1 VTATA
6 NLVGCARSTVSAVMT
21 AYTRDGKTSSA
32 KRNTGRKKKLGE
44 RDRRVLKRI
53 VARNHKQTLAQITAE
68 ANRHLQDP
76 VSSRTVQRELHAANI
91 RGRVAIRKPLVST
104 RNAAK
109 RRQWCRAHQS
119 WSAQRW
125 QHVIWSDESAFTLF
139 QTTGRVYVWR
149 TPREAFTPDCLVPTV
164 KHGGG
169 SMLVWGAISWRGLGP
184 LVILHGRVTAAH
196 YENLLADH
204 VHPMVQTLFPGE
216 RPLYQDDNAPIHTA
230 RRVQAW
236 FDEHYDDVGHL
247 PWPPQS
253 PDLNI
258 IEHVW
263 GYLEAKLRA
272 RHPPPATLPELGTA
286 LQEEWLRIPM
296 TVVHDLYASIPRR
309 ITCVRR
315 SRGGPTPY

>member
-1 VTATA
+1 MWPRFTRIVPARHLAQEPATWWQARGGYKAPGSWPRCCIHPSYRRERPQYVGPDGLRKGMIVGARSAGASVTATA

-139 QTTGRVYVWR
+139 QTPGRVYVWR
-149 TPREAFTPDCLVPTV
+149 TPTCYPA
-164 KHGGG
+164 
-169 SMLVWGAISWRGLGP
+169 W
-184 LVILHGRVTAAH
+184 
-196 YENLLADH
+196 
-204 VHPMVQTLFPGE
+204 PGNS
-216 RPLYQDDNAPIHTA
+216 RPL
-230 RRVQAW
+230 
-236 FDEHYDDVGHL
+236 
-247 PWPPQS
+247 
-253 PDLNI
+253 
-258 IEHVW
+258 
-263 GYLEAKLRA
+263 
-272 RHPPPATLPELGTA
+272 
-286 LQEEWLRIPM
+286 
-296 TVVHDLYASIPRR
+296 
-309 ITCVRR
+309 
-315 SRGGPTPY
+315 